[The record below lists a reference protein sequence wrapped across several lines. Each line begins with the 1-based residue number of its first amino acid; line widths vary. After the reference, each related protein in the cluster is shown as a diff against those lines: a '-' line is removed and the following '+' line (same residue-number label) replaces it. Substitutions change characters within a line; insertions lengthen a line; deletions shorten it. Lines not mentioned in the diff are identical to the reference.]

1 MMVLA
6 IPEGTF
12 ARDPEK
18 VEKVEHMNWIILTL
32 LVYALI
38 GALLITN
45 CMGDMIVTATLGGWM
60 LMLLLWPC
68 YLQFFAHLEK
78 LQSNIKAVEIYSSNK
93 DRKSHQ

>member
-6 IPEGTF
+6 IPEGAF
-12 ARDPEK
+12 ARDTEK
-18 VEKVEHMNWIILTL
+18 VEKVEQMNWIVLTL

-78 LQSNIKAVEIYSSNK
+78 LQSSTNAIEIWSSNE
-93 DRKSHQ
+93 DRKSH